1 MKLKKAKKGFTLVEL
16 VVVIA
21 IIAVLSTVSVV
32 GYFGFTKKANISGD
46 KALVSQLN
54 TILKAD
60 QATNGKAETPTEM
73 LKVMEDGGFKVENLT
88 PTTSKYSIV
97 WNQEGNQFV
106 LLDESGKEVYGSLS
120 SKKYMN
126 WNFVDYYK
134 DTNGFSSYLKGNA
147 SISSLE
153 IKTGIDVGNNTV
165 GTITYSGKDS
175 ISNIVIRTNSFDTT
189 VNVTAYESGDYGSA
203 NYACD
208 TIMHYGYAKEVVVN
222 KAGFSSYH
230 EYGKVGFIT
239 LNEGKLVAENE
250 SSVVTTYIPDTNK
263 LFDIVVNDGGT
274 LKDVY
279 AKMPTDAETANT
291 KITDAKVEVKSLT
304 TDTTVTEDTITSI
317 VEDKKN
323 ESKNEILDS
332 EVGNGEIKVDGSYRV
347 GTVGYDTFEE
357 ALAAA
362 KSNKST
368 LALQTQMIYENE
380 SALVNEG
387 ETLTLDLNG
396 YTWKP
401 STKWYTIQNKG
412 TLTIKDC
419 SSDNS
424 GNVTSWT
431 SGKTGSSLIDN
442 WGTLTIENGNYYS
455 TGSTV
460 VKNEPNATL
469 VINGGKFE
477 LNNTETGCNAILN
490 YAKATINNG
499 KVISH
504 GGAAVYTTIGDINNI
519 DNCILTINGGEF
531 IATNKYSDSTALKNK
546 SGFANVT
553 NGSFISEQ
561 KYAIYVSNDYN
572 YYDENGIIS
581 GNGTKKSFI
590 PTLNLFGNTKI
601 KSGGS
606 GIYFSGNSKAYINN
620 VTIESST
627 LVDKIT
633 ILSAFSLNL
642 SNMELNFDD
651 SISGTNSY
659 SKLVNSLLL
668 SNDFMNGNQIAILD
682 FDKKIM
688 SVKNIN
694 DVKSLD
700 GLTAKIEDK
709 IYFFGSGSADK
720 ALLATPTSSS
730 KENCK
735 TITLYTDSTIKKSI
749 TNNQYLKVKFEN
761 SSSWNSAIS
770 NSGYE
775 VVTTVEGEY
784 TYYQS
789 VITENSAFC
798 EIIKA
803 NGEKV
808 LYASIYIA
816 TTHLEDGDTIRLLKD
831 VSTSNLSISVSNVN
845 VILDLNGMN
854 IKNITITGKAKNTKL
869 TINDSVG
876 GAKILGRV
884 SAVNSDTCTIKNNI
898 VTE

>member
-1 MKLKKAKKGFTLVEL
+1 M
-16 VVVIA
+16 VIT
-21 IIAVLSTVSVV
+21 I
-32 GYFGFTKKANISGD
+32 
-46 KALVSQLN
+46 ALVQQL
-54 TILKAD
+54 L
-60 QATNGKAETPTEM
+60 
-73 LKVMEDGGFKVENLT
+73 
-88 PTTSKYSIV
+88 
-97 WNQEGNQFV
+97 
-106 LLDESGKEVYGSLS
+106 
-120 SKKYMN
+120 
-126 WNFVDYYK
+126 
-134 DTNGFSSYLKGNA
+134 
-147 SISSLE
+147 
-153 IKTGIDVGNNTV
+153 
-165 GTITYSGKDS
+165 
-175 ISNIVIRTNSFDTT
+175 
-189 VNVTAYESGDYGSA
+189 
-203 NYACD
+203 
-208 TIMHYGYAKEVVVN
+208 
-222 KAGFSSYH
+222 
-230 EYGKVGFIT
+230 
-239 LNEGKLVAENE
+239 
-250 SSVVTTYIPDTNK
+250 
-263 LFDIVVNDGGT
+263 
-274 LKDVY
+274 
-279 AKMPTDAETANT
+279 
-291 KITDAKVEVKSLT
+291 
-304 TDTTVTEDTITSI
+304 
-317 VEDKKN
+317 
-323 ESKNEILDS
+323 
-332 EVGNGEIKVDGSYRV
+332 
-347 GTVGYDTFEE
+347 
-357 ALAAA
+357 
-362 KSNKST
+362 
-368 LALQTQMIYENE
+368 
-380 SALVNEG
+380 
-387 ETLTLDLNG
+387 
-396 YTWKP
+396 
-401 STKWYTIQNKG
+401 
-412 TLTIKDC
+412 
-419 SSDNS
+419 
-424 GNVTSWT
+424 
-431 SGKTGSSLIDN
+431 
-442 WGTLTIENGNYYS
+442 
-455 TGSTV
+455 
-460 VKNEPNATL
+460 KNEPNATL

-553 NGSFISEQ
+553 NGSFLSEQ

-581 GNGTKKSFI
+581 ENGTKKSFI

-606 GIYFSGNSKAYINN
+606 GIYFSGNSKSYINN

-694 DVKSLD
+694 DVKSLN

-798 EIIKA
+798 EIIKT

-808 LYASIYIA
+808 LYASISIA